1 MEYLAHYGIAGMK
14 WGRRRYQ
21 NEDGSLTTKTWS
33 TKSKVGGDID
43 GVFGSYGRG
52 FCIALQS

>member
-21 NEDGSLTTKTWS
+21 NEDGSLTTVFIPAKEWRIAKTWS
-33 TKSKVGGDID
+33 IKSGIKV
-43 GVFGSYGRG
+43 
-52 FCIALQS
+52 

>member
-21 NEDGSLTTKTWS
+21 NEDGSLTTLGRLIMALDS
-33 TKSKVGGDID
+33 VIID
-43 GVFGSYGRG
+43 T
-52 FCIALQS
+52 LTLEDD